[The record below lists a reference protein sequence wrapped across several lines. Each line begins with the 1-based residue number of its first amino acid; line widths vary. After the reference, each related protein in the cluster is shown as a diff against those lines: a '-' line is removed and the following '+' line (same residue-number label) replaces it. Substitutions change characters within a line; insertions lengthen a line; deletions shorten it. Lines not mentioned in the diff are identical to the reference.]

1 MSFQQGLSGLNAAT
15 KNLDII
21 GNNVANANTVG
32 FKAATAEF
40 ADVFASSVGGDKTQV
55 GIGTSI
61 TAVKTNFAQGNVN
74 VSNNPLDL
82 AINGQ
87 GFFRLDTKGV
97 ISYTRNG
104 QYTLDKD
111 GYMVNSKGD
120 NLTGYA
126 AGPSG
131 VVDTAS
137 FAKLRV
143 SKAQVPAAATSK
155 GDVSVNLN
163 AQRPIL
169 SAATFDPSDPSTY
182 SDATSLSVFDSL
194 GNEHTLSLYFL
205 KSAASTWDVFA
216 AGDGAQIGAGSAGT
230 LVFAADGALDTAAST
245 FPAVVN
251 VPSSP
256 GAGGPI
262 AVNVDF
268 ADTTQFGNAFSV
280 NQLTQDGYTSGG
292 VAGYSVSP
300 DGTMVARYTN
310 GQTRQQG
317 QVVLANFKNPG
328 GLTQLGSNLWVE
340 TAASGQ
346 PLPGP
351 PGSSDLGV
359 LQSGALEN
367 SNVDLTAALVEMI
380 TAQRVYQANAQ
391 TIKSQ
396 DEVLQTML
404 NMK

>member
-32 FKAATAEF
+32 FKSAAAEF
-40 ADVFASSVGGDKTQV
+40 ADVFASSVGGENAQV

-61 TAVKTNFAQGNVN
+61 TAVNTNFAQGNIN

-104 QYTLDKD
+104 QFTLDKN
-111 GYMVNSKGD
+111 GYMVNSNGD

-126 AGPSG
+126 SGPGG

-137 FAKLRV
+137 FAKLQV
-143 SKAQVPAAATSK
+143 STAQVPAGATTS
-155 GDVSVNLN
+155 GAVSVNLN
-163 AQRPIL
+163 AQNATL
-169 SAATFDPSDPSTY
+169 SAAAFDPNSPATY

-194 GNEHTLSLYFL
+194 GNEHTMSIYFM
-205 KSAASTWDVFA
+205 KTAPNTWDVFA
-216 AGDGAQIGAGSAGT
+216 AGDGTQIGAGSVGT
-230 LVFAADGALDTAAST
+230 LAFTSNGTLDTVATT
-245 FPAVVN
+245 FPSVVN
-251 VPSSP
+251 VPSSA

-262 AVNVDF
+262 AVNLDF
-268 ADTTQFGNAFSV
+268 AGSTQFGNAFSV
-280 NQLTQDGYTSGG
+280 SQLSQNGYTSGR
-292 VAGYSVSP
+292 VAGYDVTA
-300 DGTMVARYTN
+300 DGVITARYTN

-328 GLTQLGSNLWVE
+328 GLAQLGGNQWIE

-346 PLPGP
+346 PLPGA

-359 LQSGALEN
+359 LQSGALED
-367 SNVDLTAALVEMI
+367 SNVDLTAALVAMI

-391 TIKSQ
+391 TIKTQ
-396 DEVLQTML
+396 DEVLQTMI